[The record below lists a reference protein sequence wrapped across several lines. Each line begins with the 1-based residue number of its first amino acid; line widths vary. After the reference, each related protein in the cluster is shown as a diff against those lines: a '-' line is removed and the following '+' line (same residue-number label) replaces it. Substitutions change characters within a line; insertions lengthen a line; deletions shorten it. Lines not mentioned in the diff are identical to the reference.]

1 MGQSDQSW
9 PTQKSATLAKKK
21 MNSKLF
27 LISALAAVALGQEDN
42 FECPDEFLGFYPHL
56 YSCDKYWFCE
66 DGIAELRTC
75 GNGLAFIDTDESYKL
90 EQCNELHLVD
100 CGARTELEPP
110 ISTPNCPR
118 LYGTYADPEDCGVFW
133 NCQDGKANRYECPP
147 GLAFDQVT
155 HGCLWANEVPECSG
169 PIIPIDE
176 EGGEFACPVETA
188 AGVFT
193 KHPHPADCRQYF
205 LCIDGVPREQGCPL
219 GEVFNAGSGS
229 GEDGQ
234 CTDPELVPECANY
247 YGDSDILT
255 EAKFAEG
262 RVSNPGRVRTGR
274 RLEQDSDSY

>member
-1 MGQSDQSW
+1 MGQSDQTW
-9 PTQKSATLAKKK
+9 GTQKSATLAKIK

-27 LISALAAVALGQEDN
+27 LISALVAVAYGQEDN

-176 EGGEFACPVETA
+176 EGGEFACPV
-188 AGVFT
+188 
-193 KHPHPADCRQYF
+193 D
-205 LCIDGVPREQGCPL
+205 
-219 GEVFNAGSGS
+219 EVFNAGSGS

-255 EAKFAEG
+255 EAQFAEG

>member
-1 MGQSDQSW
+1 MAILFPSR
-9 PTQKSATLAKKK
+9 
-21 MNSKLF
+21 LF

>member
-1 MGQSDQSW
+1 MGQSDQTW
-9 PTQKSATLAKKK
+9 GTQKSATLAKKK

-155 HGCLWANEVPECSG
+155 MAASG
-169 PIIPIDE
+169 QMK
-176 EGGEFACPVETA
+176 FQSVQA
-188 AGVFT
+188 
-193 KHPHPADCRQYF
+193 Q
-205 LCIDGVPREQGCPL
+205 LSPL
-219 GEVFNAGSGS
+219 MR
-229 GEDGQ
+229 
-234 CTDPELVPECANY
+234 
-247 YGDSDILT
+247 
-255 EAKFAEG
+255 K
-262 RVSNPGRVRTGR
+262 
-274 RLEQDSDSY
+274 